1 MWVYG
6 LFCETPPTER
16 AQALRKLV
24 AGLKTKRQYL
34 QKKNTAKREDLE
46 EFLNEPFFL
55 PAPSTCSTSNP
66 HPVKVKVLSQSR
78 IEREAVQL
86 VNKSLAKEV
95 VQLQEQ
101 CTTQKAKLSK
111 QDEKIHILEQQYKPH
126 NVHRHMQQKDAKIAQ
141 QKERINCQV
150 KELKHRDQQE
160 AKRAREQI
168 RYYKQKCAQI

>member
-34 QKKNTAKREDLE
+34 QKNTAKREDLE

-66 HPVKVKVLSQSR
+66 HPVKVKLLSQSR

-86 VNKSLAKEV
+86 VNKSLEKEV
-95 VQLQEQ
+95 VQLQEV

-111 QDEKIHILEQQYKPH
+111 QDEKIHMLEQQYKPH
-126 NVHRHMQQKDAKIAQ
+126 NVHRRMQRKDAKIAQ
-141 QKERINCQV
+141 
-150 KELKHRDQQE
+150 
-160 AKRAREQI
+160 
-168 RYYKQKCAQI
+168 

>member
-78 IEREAVQL
+78 IERRGSSTG
-86 VNKSLAKEV
+86 K
-95 VQLQEQ
+95 QE
-101 CTTQKAKLSK
+101 LSERGCAITRTMHNTK
-111 QDEKIHILEQQYKPH
+111 GQVEQTG
-126 NVHRHMQQKDAKIAQ
+126 
-141 QKERINCQV
+141 
-150 KELKHRDQQE
+150 
-160 AKRAREQI
+160 
-168 RYYKQKCAQI
+168 